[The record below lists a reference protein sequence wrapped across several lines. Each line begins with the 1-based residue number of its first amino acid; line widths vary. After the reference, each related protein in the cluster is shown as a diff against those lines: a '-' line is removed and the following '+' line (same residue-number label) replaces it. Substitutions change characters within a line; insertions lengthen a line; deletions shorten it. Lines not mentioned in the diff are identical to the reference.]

1 MDTVKE
7 KTYVQ
12 CLNCGH
18 IHIIERKIPM
28 SISIVR
34 SWCPRCEWEKGL
46 NCGYDEMD
54 VLELKNYDLDE
65 RYYY

>member
-1 MDTVKE
+1 MDTVKD
-7 KTYVQ
+7 KTWVQ

-18 IHIIERKIPM
+18 MHIVERVIPID
-28 SISIVR
+28 ISIVR
-34 SWCPRCEWEKGL
+34 SCCPKCEYDRSL
-46 NCGYDEMD
+46 NCGYNEMD